1 MLKRHP
7 ALLAGPRSI
16 PVRRRSVVSR
26 PTIHDVAKA
35 AGVSVTTV
43 SHALNGKGRVDPQTR
58 ALVTQVVHR
67 LGYRANRHARG
78 LRSGRSGTLGLFL
91 PVSGDVRS
99 DETLRLDY
107 YMRLAGAAAA
117 AAFAREHALMLLPP
131 MSAGAGLGGVAIDG
145 GIVADPSPHDQRV
158 TALLDLGLPVVTI
171 GRDLGRPDQSCYV
184 ELDTNANTR
193 LMLEHLAARGARR
206 IAILTPQSGW
216 AWATETL
223 HAYDNWTREHDSPQ
237 LVIPVAM
244 RPGEQSAFRAVSRLL
259 AEAAPPDAVFAVAS
273 RFIRGVLRAAQD
285 AGTRVPGELLIAA
298 GVDGA
303 NAWDGDPPVTA
314 LELHPER
321 MAEAAVTML
330 LARLDGDPAQPPA
343 LVPATLHVRAST
355 GGLPAC

>member
-1 MLKRHP
+1 M
-7 ALLAGPRSI
+7 
-16 PVRRRSVVSR
+16 VSR

-78 LRSGRSGTLGLFL
+78 LRSGRSGTLGLML

-107 YMRLAGAAAA
+107 YMRLAGAAAT

-131 MSAGAGLGGVAIDG
+131 VIAGTGLGGLAIDG
-145 GIVADPSPHDQRV
+145 GIVADPSPGDKRV
-158 TALLDLGLPVVTI
+158 SVLEEHGLPAVTI
-171 GRDLGRPDQSCYV
+171 GRDLGRPDHRWYV
-184 ELDTNANTR
+184 ELDNAANTR
-193 LMLEHLAARGARR
+193 LMLDHLADQGARR
-206 IAILTPQSGW
+206 VAILTPRAEW

-223 HAYDNWTREHDSPQ
+223 HAYEAWTRERDLRR
-237 LVIPVAM
+237 LVVPVAM
-244 RPGEQSAFRAVSRLL
+244 QPGERSAFHAARRLL
-259 AEAAPPDAVFAVAS
+259 AARTPPDAVFVVAE
-273 RFIRGVLRAAQD
+273 RFIRGVLRAARESGKQ
-285 AGTRVPGELLIAA
+285 VPGELLLAA
-298 GVDGA
+298 GVDGVYA
-303 NAWDGDPPVTA
+303 CEGDPPVTA

-330 LARLDGDPAQPPA
+330 LARLDGDPVQPPA
-343 LVPATLHVRAST
+343 HIPATLHIRAST
-355 GGLPAC
+355 GKLAPRG

>member
-1 MLKRHP
+1 
-7 ALLAGPRSI
+7 
-16 PVRRRSVVSR
+16 VVSR

-78 LRSGRSGTLGLFL
+78 LRSGRSGTLGLLL

-107 YMRLAGAAAA
+107 YMRLAGAAAT

-131 MSAGAGLGGVAIDG
+131 VIGGAGLGGLAIDG
-145 GIVADPSPHDQRV
+145 GIVADPSPNDPRV
-158 TALLDLGLPVVTI
+158 EVLEAQGLPSVTI
-171 GRDLGRPDQSCYV
+171 GRDLGRPDHSWYV

-193 LMLEHLAARGARR
+193 LLLDHLASRGAER
-206 IAILTPQSGW
+206 IAILTPRAEW

-223 HAYDNWTREHDSPQ
+223 RCYESWIREQGFPR
-237 LVIPVAM
+237 LVTPVAM
-244 RPGEQSAFRAVSRLL
+244 QPGEQSAFQAVKRLL
-259 AEAAPPDAVFAVAS
+259 AARTPPDAVFAVAE
-273 RFIRGVLRAAQD
+273 RFIRGVLRAAQ
-285 AGTRVPGELLIAA
+285 ASGKHVPGELLIAA

-303 NAWDGDPPVTA
+303 YAWEGDPPVTA

-330 LARLDGDPAQPPA
+330 LARLDGESAQPPA
-343 LVPATLHVRAST
+343 HVPATLHVRAST
-355 GGLPAC
+355 GGLVAAPGL

>member
-1 MLKRHP
+1 
-7 ALLAGPRSI
+7 
-16 PVRRRSVVSR
+16 VVSR
-26 PTIHDVAKA
+26 PTIHDVARA

-78 LRSGRSGTLGLFL
+78 LRSGRSGTLGLML

-131 MSAGAGLGGVAIDG
+131 VIAGAGLGGLAIDG
-145 GIVADPSPHDQRV
+145 GIVADPSPTDERMTV
-158 TALLDLGLPVVTI
+158 LEELGLPAVTI
-171 GRDLGRPDQSCYV
+171 GRDLARPDHHWYV
-184 ELDTNANTR
+184 ELDNEANTR
-193 LMLEHLAARGARR
+193 LLLDHLADRGASR
-206 IAILTPQSGW
+206 IAILTPRAEW

-223 HAYDNWTREHDSPQ
+223 RAYESWTRQRGLPRQ
-237 LVIPVAM
+237 VVPVAM
-244 RPGEQSAFRAVSRLL
+244 QPGELSAFQAAKRLL
-259 AEAAPPDAVFAVAS
+259 TARTPPDAVFVVAE
-273 RFIRGVLRAAQD
+273 RFIRGVLRAARES
-285 AGTRVPGELLIAA
+285 GTRVPGELLLAA
-298 GVDGA
+298 GVDGVY
-303 NAWDGDPPVTA
+303 AWEGDPPVTA

-330 LARLDGDPAQPPA
+330 LGRLDGDPVRPPA
-343 LVPATLHVRAST
+343 RVPATLHIRAST
-355 GGLPAC
+355 GEFARQP

>member
-1 MLKRHP
+1 
-7 ALLAGPRSI
+7 
-16 PVRRRSVVSR
+16 VVSR

-58 ALVTQVVHR
+58 ALVAQVVHR

-78 LRSGRSGTLGLFL
+78 LRSGRSATLGLLL

-107 YMRLAGAAAA
+107 YMRLAGAAAT
-117 AAFAREHALMLLPP
+117 AAFAHEQALMLLPP
-131 MSAGAGLGGVAIDG
+131 VIAGAGLGGLAIDG
-145 GIVADPSPHDQRV
+145 GIVADPSPNDPRVAVLDDQ
-158 TALLDLGLPVVTI
+158 GLPSVTI
-171 GRDLGRPDQSCYV
+171 GRDLGRPDHSWYV

-193 LMLEHLAARGARR
+193 LLLDHLASRGAER
-206 IAILTPQSGW
+206 IAILTPRSEW

-223 HAYDNWTREHDSPQ
+223 QAYEAWTREHGFPR
-237 LVIPVAM
+237 LVTPVAM
-244 RPGEQSAFRAVSRLL
+244 QPGEQSAFQAVKRLL
-259 AEAAPPDAVFAVAS
+259 SARTPPDAVFAVAE
-273 RFIRGVLRAAQD
+273 RFIRGVLRAAQ
-285 AGTRVPGELLIAA
+285 ASGKRVPGELLIAA

-303 NAWDGDPPVTA
+303 FAWEGDPPVTA

-330 LARLDGDPAQPPA
+330 LARLDGDPAQPSA
-343 LVPATLHVRAST
+343 HVPATLQVRAST
-355 GGLPAC
+355 GGLLEVPGR

>member
-1 MLKRHP
+1 M
-7 ALLAGPRSI
+7 
-16 PVRRRSVVSR
+16 VSR

-58 ALVTQVVHR
+58 ALVNQVVHK

-78 LRSGRSGTLGLFL
+78 LRSGRSGTLGLML

-131 MSAGAGLGGVAIDG
+131 VTVGAGLGGLAIDG
-145 GIVADPSPHDQRV
+145 GIVADPSPSDERM
-158 TALLDLGLPVVTI
+158 TALAEQGVPAVTI
-171 GRDLGRPDQSCYV
+171 GRDLGRPDHAWYV
-184 ELDTNANTR
+184 ELDNDANTR
-193 LMLEHLAARGARR
+193 LLLDHLADRGAKR
-206 IAILTPQSGW
+206 IAILTPRAEW

-223 HAYDNWTREHDSPQ
+223 RAYEAWTHEHGVPR
-237 LVIPVAM
+237 LVVPVAM
-244 RPGEQSAFRAVSRLL
+244 QPGELSAFRAARRLL
-259 AEAAPPDAVFAVAS
+259 AARTPPDAVFVVAE
-273 RFIRGVLRAAQD
+273 RFIRGVLRAARESGRQ
-285 AGTRVPGELLIAA
+285 VPGELLLAA

-303 NAWDGDPPVTA
+303 YAWEGDPPVTA

-321 MAEAAVTML
+321 MAEAAVAML
-330 LARLDGDPAQPPA
+330 LARLDGDPVQQPA
-343 LVPATLHVRAST
+343 HVPATLHIRAST
-355 GGLPAC
+355 GELARRQ